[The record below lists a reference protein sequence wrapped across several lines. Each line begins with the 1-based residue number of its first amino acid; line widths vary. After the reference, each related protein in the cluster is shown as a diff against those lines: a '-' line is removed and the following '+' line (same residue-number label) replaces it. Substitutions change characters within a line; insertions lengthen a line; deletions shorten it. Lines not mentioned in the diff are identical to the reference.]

1 MSSRADLM
9 MKLLFRSGLS
19 LEETF
24 ESLKTRE
31 DFLNKIQEHAVK
43 MSEGVEC
50 RLMLKDP
57 TISHLCTAIVHGNA
71 SKLKAVLDY
80 YEANGYNE
88 RDKGRSVL
96 MPVLVLGL
104 VQYRK

>member
-1 MSSRADLM
+1 MSSRADLVV
-9 MKLLFRSGLS
+9 KLLLRSGLS

-31 DFLNKIQEHAVK
+31 DFLNKIMEHAVK

-57 TISHLCTAIVHGNA
+57 TISHLCTSIVHSNA

-80 YEANGYNE
+80 YEASEYNK
-88 RDKGRSVL
+88 RDKGRSVSL
-96 MPVLVLGL
+96 WCC
-104 VQYRK
+104 R